1 MKAAK
6 PYESIHAI
14 HVGKKLEVISFIN
27 CKEWIP
33 KKYNGIKNRVVSDTS
48 FIGTFMF
55 IVVMVGSIHSCI
67 TKLKVKEIWYTEAKM
82 LRDRRW
88 E

>member
-14 HVGKKLEVISFIN
+14 YVGKKLEVISFIN

-48 FIGTFMF
+48 FMSSGWLCVTRPMHCRE
-55 IVVMVGSIHSCI
+55 VNHV
-67 TKLKVKEIWYTEAKM
+67 
-82 LRDRRW
+82 
-88 E
+88 